1 MDSIGGI
8 FQSTASL
15 GTILTRLHTLGA
27 CRVTSDVVPGD
38 LTALSTSKLSIAIK
52 QRRVS
57 CVDAMEAY
65 LARIECDNLIYNA
78 IVSMANEA
86 VTDHLSRRPELA

>member
-1 MDSIGGI
+1 MDSISGI
-8 FQSTASL
+8 FFNQL
-15 GTILTRLHTLGA
+15 RVWRQYLRYRTLGA
-27 CRVTSDVVPGD
+27 CCSTSDVVPGD
-38 LTALSTSKLSIAIK
+38 LTALSTSKVSIAIK

-86 VTDHLSRRPELA
+86 VTDYLSRRSELA